1 MTKIISI
8 ILSFAIAMAAL
19 TSCGSVPDDDK
30 GKAAAVTGGSEESR
44 KESRTESMSDED
56 IKWDYRPMVYA
67 YDRFYYDSD
76 FVEEL
81 PEGTELIGSIEKQL
95 DQTERPDENFVS
107 NTDMAAQGSRV
118 YAAEDRSAIYVE
130 WTGSEKSGYITFV
143 SEVEESPLPWEI
155 SEPKISYEE
164 TTENGVTLE
173 LKADSLT
180 SAGAD
185 FIISNNS
192 DKDVETGSE
201 FIIEILKDGKW
212 NRIDIG
218 DSDWTLEA
226 WIYKAGQ
233 SYDLSIDWKGYY
245 GELPPSDYRLI
256 KAYSFDGSP
265 DKYYCIC
272 EFTIVNE

>member
-1 MTKIISI
+1 MTKIVSV
-8 ILSFAIAMAAL
+8 ILSCAISLATLA
-19 TSCGSVPDDDK
+19 SCGSAPAQ
-30 GKAAAVTGGSEESR
+30 GKQ
-44 KESRTESMSDED
+44 SDED

-76 FVEEL
+76 FAEEL
-81 PEGTELIGSIEKQL
+81 PEGAELIGSIEKQL
-95 DQTERPDENFVS
+95 DQTERPEENFVS

-118 YAAEDRSAIYVE
+118 YAVEDKSAIYVE

-143 SEVEESPLPWEI
+143 SEVEESPLPWEL
-155 SEPKISYEE
+155 SEPKKDYNE
-164 TTENGVTLE
+164 TPENGVTLE

-180 SAGAD
+180 LAGAD

-192 DKDVETGSE
+192 DKTVETGSE

-245 GELPPSDYRLI
+245 GELPPSDYRII
-256 KAYSFDGSP
+256 KEYCFEGSP

-272 EFTIVNE
+272 GFSIEKE